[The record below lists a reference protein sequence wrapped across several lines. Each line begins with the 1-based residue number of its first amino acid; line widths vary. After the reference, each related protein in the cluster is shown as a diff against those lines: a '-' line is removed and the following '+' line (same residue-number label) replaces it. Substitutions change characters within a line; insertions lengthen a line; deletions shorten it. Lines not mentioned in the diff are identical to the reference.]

1 MGGNSVRASTPLS
14 LFATVACCPPA
25 RVSSGGETQCRCYR
39 NAPSAQRPLR
49 CLRFPLDGVDSSEAK
64 TDPTLSKKRRR
75 PSCSPRLVFVLS
87 ERKKRHPVQIGEHSP
102 KAELRSEV
110 RQFSVWAVDSG
121 GKKTQATLPT
131 PRAGEVV
138 RHDRFLLRS
147 AGRLRRG
154 ENRADSAEVASTPTY
169 FPAHLFP
176 RPWPPFRLSGK
187 IPPRKLPGERFA
199 QNGAAFRSFA
209 RVRLLSVWPVDSA
222 GKITKATLPTRS
234 VVRLVCHDRFC
245 LRLPVPLPRR
255 VTHGDPAQIAHRSGF
270 SSAPASFLESAHGNS
285 VPM

>member
-1 MGGNSVRASTPLS
+1 MIGSASACQFRSRGELPKATMPKERIVHVISSAPASFLESAHGNSVRASTPLS
-14 LFATVACCPPA
+14 LFANVACCPPA
-25 RVSSGGETQCRCYR
+25 RVSSRGETQCRCYR

-49 CLRFPLDGVDSSEAK
+49 CLCFPLDGVDSSEAQ

-87 ERKKRHPVQIGEHSP
+87 ERQKRHPVQIGEHSP

-121 GKKTQATLPT
+121 GKKTKATLPT
-131 PRAGEVV
+131 RRAGELV

-169 FPAHLFP
+169 FPALGL
-176 RPWPPFRLSGK
+176 R
-187 IPPRKLPGERFA
+187 
-199 QNGAAFRSFA
+199 AA
-209 RVRLLSVWPVDSA
+209 
-222 GKITKATLPTRS
+222 
-234 VVRLVCHDRFC
+234 
-245 LRLPVPLPRR
+245 
-255 VTHGDPAQIAHRSGF
+255 
-270 SSAPASFLESAHGNS
+270 
-285 VPM
+285 